1 MLSLC
6 VYEYCDMQLCLCSH
20 VCRAAPSSS
29 PMVTVTSVIN
39 SRTVLMQ
46 WTPPPAEDHNGVI
59 IKYIVNVTSKNT
71 GAYRQLNITGTS
83 AVIVDLV
90 ASFTYYLSVS
100 AYTVDTGPYSQYAT
114 ITLPQDG
121 DL

>member
-1 MLSLC
+1 MTNVIIVC
-6 VYEYCDMQLCLCSH
+6 VYEYYGMFQS
-20 VCRAAPSSS
+20 AAPSSS

-59 IKYIVNVTSKNT
+59 TKYIVNVTSKNT

-121 DL
+121 ELHND

>member
-1 MLSLC
+1 
-6 VYEYCDMQLCLCSH
+6 
-20 VCRAAPSSS
+20 
-29 PMVTVTSVIN
+29 MVTVTSVIN

-121 DL
+121 EL